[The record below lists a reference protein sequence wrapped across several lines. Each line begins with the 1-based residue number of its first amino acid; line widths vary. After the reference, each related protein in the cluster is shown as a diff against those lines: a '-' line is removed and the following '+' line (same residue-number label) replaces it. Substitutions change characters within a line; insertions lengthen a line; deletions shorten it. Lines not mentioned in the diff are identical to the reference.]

1 MEDMMAEVTKD
12 LEEMGELDAYGKLKD
27 KKALGYRDLHA
38 WEDVDWFK
46 SFVIKYQ
53 LSFSNQVQFNY
64 QSHNCQGL

>member
-1 MEDMMAEVTKD
+1 
-12 LEEMGELDAYGKLKD
+12 MGELDAYGKLKD